1 VAYEPYSSVQAESG
15 FGGSSAL
22 ELRQSLMLTWQALK
36 AQRLTWEP
44 VWRDLV
50 DHVLPDAGRFILSD
64 KLRAGQRHDLE
75 IINGTPTRACRVL
88 AAGMMA
94 GITSPARPWF
104 RLITPDPNLSEL
116 GPVKLWLAE
125 VEDRIRQ
132 ALARSNI
139 YKVLSKL
146 YYDLSTFGQ
155 CPIFVEEDASDIL
168 RGSLYPVGSYCLTTD
183 SAGRV
188 DGLWRE
194 CGMTVRQL
202 VQRFGKANLSAA
214 TQAKTRSANRQEDWV
229 DLLHVVTARAPGER
243 KGYGGRGMP
252 WKSCW
257 LELNASK
264 TDGLLSEGGFE
275 EFPVMAPRWETTGEN
290 VYGTGNPGRLALG
303 DCKQLQ
309 LMESRKLQLIEK
321 LADPPMNGPSN
332 MRMERVSFM
341 PGDVNYGTGA
351 QAHQKFEPAYEVNPT
366 ALAGLREELR
376 AVQERINGAYY
387 ADLWLMF
394 AEAEQGQPIT
404 AREVAERHEE
414 KMLQLGPVMENLED
428 ELLDPLID
436 RSFGILLRSGYLPP
450 APQELSG
457 GQLRIEY
464 ISMMAQAQK
473 MLGTANIERVLG
485 TLGNVAGV
493 DASVLDNFDLDETMR
508 VYADNMGVS
517 PKIIRTKTAVEKI
530 RAMRAKQ
537 QQDAQ
542 RMQAMA
548 AAAQGA
554 QVLSQADMSGDN
566 ALTRIARNAG
576 PIVGAQAGKARP

>member
-1 VAYEPYSSVQAESG
+1 MAYDGYSSAQSQTSAEG
-15 FGGSSAL
+15 
-22 ELRQSLMLTWQALK
+22 ENERRQQILLTWQALK
-36 AQRLTWEP
+36 QQRLTWEP
-44 VWRDLV
+44 VWKDLV
-50 DHVLPDAGRFILSD
+50 EHILPDAGRFLLSD
-64 KLRAGQRHDLE
+64 KLRAGQRNDLE

-104 RLITPDPNLSEL
+104 RLTTPDPALSEM
-116 GPVKLWLAE
+116 GPVKLWLSE

-146 YYDLSTFGQ
+146 YYDLGTFGQ
-155 CPIFVEEDASDIL
+155 CPIFIEEDAGDIL
-168 RGSLYPVGSYCLTTD
+168 RASLYPIGSYCLTTD
-183 SAGRV
+183 SAARV

-202 VQRFGKANLSAA
+202 IERFGEGKVSASVRTKA
-214 TQAKTRSANRQEDWV
+214 RSASRMEDWV
-229 DLLHVVTARAPGER
+229 DLLHVVTARAPAER
-243 KGYGGRGMP
+243 QGYGGRGMP
-252 WKSCW
+252 YKSCW

-264 TDGLLSEGGFE
+264 TDGLLGEGGFE
-275 EFPVMAPRWETTGEN
+275 EFPVCAPRWETTGEN
-290 VYGTGNPGRLALG
+290 VYGTGNPGRLAIG

-321 LADPPMNGPSN
+321 LADPPMTGPSN

-341 PGDVNYGTGA
+341 PGDVNYVTGA
-351 QAHQKFEPAYEVNPT
+351 MAHQKFEPAYEVNPAGLT
-366 ALAGLREELR
+366 GLREELR

-394 AEAEQGQPIT
+394 AEADAGQPIT

-436 RSFGILLRSGYLPP
+436 RVFGILLRNGYLPP
-450 APQELSG
+450 APAELAG
-457 GQLRIEY
+457 GQLRVEY

-508 VYADNMGVS
+508 VYADNMGIT
-517 PKIIRTKTAVEKI
+517 PKIIRTKSAVARI
-530 RAMRAKQ
+530 RAARAAQKQ
-537 QQDAQ
+537 QEQQ
-542 RMQAMA
+542 MQAMGA
-548 AAAQGA
+548 AVEGAKNLAA
-554 QVLSQADMSGDN
+554 ADMSGDN
-566 ALTRIARNAG
+566 ALTRVARNAG
-576 PIVGAQAGKARP
+576 PIGGAMSRG

>member
-1 VAYEPYSSVQAESG
+1 LASESYSSVQAETG
-15 FGGSSAL
+15 DA
-22 ELRQSLMLTWQALK
+22 RQRLMLSWESLK
-36 AQRLTWEP
+36 QQRRSWEP

-50 DHVLPDAGRFILSD
+50 EHVLPDAGRFLLSD
-64 KLRAGQRHDLE
+64 KLRAGERHDLE

-104 RLITPDPNLSEL
+104 RVTTPDPNLAEV
-116 GPVKLWLAE
+116 GGVRLWLAE

-155 CPIFVEEDASDIL
+155 CPIFVEEDADDIL
-168 RGSLYPVGSYCLTTD
+168 RASLYPIGSYCLT
-183 SAGRV
+183 SNAAGRV

-202 VQRFGKANLSAA
+202 AQRFGTAKLSAA
-214 TQAKTRSANRQEDWV
+214 TRSKVRSAARQEDWV
-229 DLLHVVTARAPGER
+229 DLLHVVTPRAAGDR

-257 LELNASK
+257 LEINAAK
-264 TDGLLSEGGFE
+264 TDGILGEGGFE
-275 EFPVMAPRWETTGEN
+275 EFPVMAPRWETTGET
-290 VYGTGNPGRLALG
+290 VYGVGNPGRVAIG

-321 LADPPMNGPSN
+321 LADPPMNGPSS

-341 PGDVNYGTGA
+341 PGDVNYVTGA
-351 QAHQKFEPAYEVNPT
+351 QAHQKFEPAYEVHPQ
-366 ALAGLREELR
+366 ALPGLREELR

-394 AEAEQGQPIT
+394 AEADAGQPIT

-436 RSFGILLRSGYLPP
+436 RVFGILLRNGYLPP
-450 APQELSG
+450 PPPELEG
-457 GQLRIEY
+457 GELRIEY

-508 VYADNMGVS
+508 VYADNMGVA
-517 PKIIRTKTAVEKI
+517 PKIVRTKRQVERI
-530 RAMRAKQ
+530 RAQKALAAQ
-537 QQDAQ
+537 QQQKA
-542 RMQAMA
+542 QAMA
-548 AAAQGA
+548 SAAEGA
-554 QVLSQADMSGDN
+554 AVLASADMEGRN
-566 ALTRIARNAG
+566 ALTQLVKNAG
-576 PIVGAQAGKARP
+576 PVVAAQARR